1 MFRIKIMETFK
12 ERLLHVLDYKNISQY
27 ALEKRLNLSK
37 GYMNKLNDPVLSKV
51 VKILHYFP
59 DLNPMWLLLG
69 EGTMIKTATQT
80 QAPAI
85 TNNSHNHVEGDNNK
99 VGNIA
104 ATTDTA
110 ALEMK
115 IQMLERENARLW
127 AILERQVS
135 GIGQN

>member
-1 MFRIKIMETFK
+1 MGTVKDRLAQFLNYKGIKPKPFEK
-12 ERLLHVLDYKNISQY
+12 EVGLSNGYIGNLRDPQ
-27 ALEKRLNLSK
+27 LSK
-37 GYMNKLNDPVLSKV
+37 ME
-51 VKILHYFP
+51 KIIDYFP

-104 ATTDTA
+104 TTTDTA